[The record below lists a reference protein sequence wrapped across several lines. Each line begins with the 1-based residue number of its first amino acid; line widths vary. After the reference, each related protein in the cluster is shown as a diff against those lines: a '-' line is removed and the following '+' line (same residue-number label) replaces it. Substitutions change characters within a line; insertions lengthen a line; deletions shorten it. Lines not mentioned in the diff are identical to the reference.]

1 MLKVV
6 RRALSWSSLIFQ
18 YPLRAS
24 RIVKNFAPFRRLNTT
39 PTNAKLDFKLITT
52 EDVKKIIDNFQP
64 KPSTG
69 HDNISMKLIKH
80 CKDVLLTPITLIVKQ
95 MFTTGIFPE
104 RLKIA
109 KVKPLHKK
117 DDESILSNYRPISL
131 LPAISKILEKA
142 IYLQTYEYFIENN
155 LFYSSQYGFRKG
167 HSTEYAGLEV
177 VEKII
182 EQMDKGNIPLNI
194 YLDLSKAFDT
204 INHQILLEKLAYY
217 GVHGKSLDLFKSYLS
232 NRKQFVEIDE
242 NKSTYLDIKTGVPQG
257 SILGP
262 LLFIIYT
269 NDLSLSSKLFDF
281 ITYADDTTLS
291 GLLNGKFTDNDVQHI
306 NSELDNIAD
315 WLKINKLSLNVQKTK
330 MMIFHKYQRKVK
342 APKLK
347 ICESEI
353 ACVDSFDFLGI
364 TLDKHLTWKPHVDK
378 ISNKISKTLGILNRL
393 KFYLPQNAKL
403 AIYNSLIL
411 SHINYGILLWGNTN
425 YINRL
430 EILQKRAIRLISSS
444 NFIAHT
450 EPLFKSLNL
459 LKLRD
464 IVNANI
470 YKFYHKHINSKL
482 PSYFQNIDYNP
493 ERPTHHYNTRTHE
506 FVYLVKH
513 EFARKSLKYIIPK
526 LICNTPHS
534 IKDKLYTHSLE
545 GFNLYVKTHYL
556 NSYTF
561 VCDHPLTCYS
571 CQITS

>member
-1 MLKVV
+1 
-6 RRALSWSSLIFQ
+6 
-18 YPLRAS
+18 
-24 RIVKNFAPFRRLNTT
+24 
-39 PTNAKLDFKLITT
+39 
-52 EDVKKIIDNFQP
+52 
-64 KPSTG
+64 
-69 HDNISMKLIKH
+69 MKLIKH

-430 EILQKRAIRLISSS
+430 K
-444 NFIAHT
+444 T
-450 EPLFKSLNL
+450 
-459 LKLRD
+459 
-464 IVNANI
+464 
-470 YKFYHKHINSKL
+470 YKKEL
-482 PSYFQNIDYNP
+482 
-493 ERPTHHYNTRTHE
+493 
-506 FVYLVKH
+506 
-513 EFARKSLKYIIPK
+513 
-526 LICNTPHS
+526 
-534 IKDKLYTHSLE
+534 
-545 GFNLYVKTHYL
+545 
-556 NSYTF
+556 
-561 VCDHPLTCYS
+561 
-571 CQITS
+571 